1 MKLTQKVN
9 IEELNRV
16 KLNFLVMELKKL

>member
-1 MKLTQKVN
+1 MKSIQKVN